1 VSVVNIAG
9 LALSPLPGVERMTG
23 PPFNIIISTFPVPAH
38 GGTGTAPGCRASP
51 RVHPGRRAGADIT
64 ATSYADSME
73 FGLVGCRRNVPSL
86 QRLLIY
92 LEDSLAELEKT
103 TS

>member
-1 VSVVNIAG
+1 
-9 LALSPLPGVERMTG
+9 
-23 PPFNIIISTFPVPAH
+23 
-38 GGTGTAPGCRASP
+38 
-51 RVHPGRRAGADIT
+51 
-64 ATSYADSME
+64 ME